1 MICTFYVLFQ
11 ECSKKQKNDDTQ
23 STSVDALS
31 SNDGSEEVMF
41 LLKPLLG
48 SIFFCIVHPK
58 GGYKETLSATKCNEQ
73 PAVENNYEFL

>member
-1 MICTFYVLFQ
+1 MHVFYVLFQ

-41 LLKPLLG
+41 FLKPVLD
-48 SIFFCIVHPK
+48 SISFVVVHPK
-58 GGYKETLSATKCNEQ
+58 GDNSQVLNTI
-73 PAVENNYEFL
+73 NNKQLK